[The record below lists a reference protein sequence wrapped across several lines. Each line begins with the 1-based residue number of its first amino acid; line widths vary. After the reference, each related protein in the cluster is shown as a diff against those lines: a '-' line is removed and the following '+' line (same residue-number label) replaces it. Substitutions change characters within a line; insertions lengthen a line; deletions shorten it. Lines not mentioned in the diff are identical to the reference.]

1 MKRMLIILLAIVL
14 VLLLVATSHWK
25 HDMKPAT
32 CTEPATCST
41 CGKTKGDP
49 LGHTEVVDPAV
60 EATCT
65 KAGLTEGKH
74 CSVCGEVLTAQEEIP
89 ALGHTEVID
98 PAVEA
103 TCTKA
108 GLTEG
113 KHCSVCGEVLTAQ
126 EEIPA
131 LGHTEVMDPAVEATC
146 TKAGLTEGK
155 HCSVCGEVLTAQ
167 EEIPAT
173 GHDWMQA
180 EPGSVRVCRVCG
192 ALEDGGVVP
201 SPQPAATEKP
211 TLSDRTAMQP
221 QA

>member
-89 ALGHTEVID
+89 A
-98 PAVEA
+98 
-103 TCTKA
+103 
-108 GLTEG
+108 
-113 KHCSVCGEVLTAQ
+113 
-126 EEIPA
+126 
-131 LGHTEVMDPAVEATC
+131 
-146 TKAGLTEGK
+146 
-155 HCSVCGEVLTAQ
+155 
-167 EEIPAT
+167 T

>member
-14 VLLLVATSHWK
+14 VLLLVATTHWK

-32 CTEPATCST
+32 CTEPATCTT
-41 CGKTKGDP
+41 CGKT
-49 LGHTEVVDPAV
+49 
-60 EATCT
+60 
-65 KAGLTEGKH
+65 EG
-74 CSVCGEVLTAQEEIP
+74 EP
-89 ALGHTEVID
+89 LGHTEVID

-113 KHCSVCGEVLTAQ
+113 KHCSVCGEVLAAQ
-126 EEIPA
+126 EVVPA
-131 LGHTEVMDPAVEATC
+131 L
-146 TKAGLTEGK
+146 
-155 HCSVCGEVLTAQ
+155 
-167 EEIPAT
+167 

-180 EPGSVRVCRVCG
+180 ESGSVRVCRVCG
-192 ALEDGGVVP
+192 ALEDGGVMP

-211 TLSDRTAMQP
+211 TLSDRTALQP

>member
-49 LGHTEVVDPAV
+49 LGHTEVIDPAV

-89 ALGHTEVID
+89 ALGHTEVI
-98 PAVEA
+98 
-103 TCTKA
+103 
-108 GLTEG
+108 
-113 KHCSVCGEVLTAQ
+113 
-126 EEIPA
+126 
-131 LGHTEVMDPAVEATC
+131 DPAVEATC

-211 TLSDRTAMQP
+211 TLSDRTALQP